1 MAYAAAAELKGQDR
15 ETEVPCPSNETV
27 GKAQVVTMERD
38 IPNAAYI
45 AVGRGIW
52 CQGRGSAASS
62 VVCSVLS
69 ITAVDALKH
78 GLLFERFLSMEK
90 AGPPDIDIDF
100 ENARREEVIQ
110 YLTDSAVSVDVT
122 RRGGL

>member
-1 MAYAAAAELKGQDR
+1 MRQ
-15 ETEVPCPSNETV
+15 S
-27 GKAQVVTMERD
+27 GKPRSSRWNGTFRMRAC
-38 IPNAAYI
+38 I